1 MRRLFV
7 KQFPKTFCLRT
18 VNYRNGRATFTF
30 IVHAEL
36 NPDAHAGA
44 ESGCNAKRQ
53 PSFKSEALVISA
65 VKALGSTFTMAT
77 TPSSTRESRPQSQTK
92 GLDSGT
98 PAQHP
103 ALSYT
108 CQPFLNGLISMMV
121 M

>member
-1 MRRLFV
+1 MS
-7 KQFPKTFCLRT
+7 T
-18 VNYRNGRATFTF
+18 ATGKLE
-30 IVHAEL
+30 I
-36 NPDAHAGA
+36 

-53 PSFKSEALVISA
+53 PSFKSETLVISA

-77 TPSSTRESRPQSQTK
+77 TPSSTHESRPQSQTK

-108 CQPFLNGLISMMV
+108 CQPFVKGLISMIVTAKLHFPAIDLTMFD
-121 M
+121 